1 MSKVNTN
8 VCIITGNLTR
18 DAELRYTSNQKPVL
32 TFAVAVNRLG
42 QDNVQATDYFNCV
55 FWGKTG
61 EALSKWLTK
70 GRGVLVRGSMRSRTY
85 EAKDGHKVT
94 AWELV
99 ADSFGGVEL
108 LGGGERQQ
116 SGGGY
121 GYQGYQPQNFGA
133 PPQSRRNDW
142 PPQEG
147 NAQFSAPPPSGTFP
161 ADNGEEAS
169 IPF

>member
-18 DAELRYTSNQKPVL
+18 DAELKYTANQKPVL

-42 QDNVQATDYFNCV
+42 QDNAQTTDYFNVV

-61 EALSKWLTK
+61 ETLSKWLTK
-70 GRGVLVRGSMRSRTY
+70 GRSVLVRGSMRSRSY

-99 ADSFGGVEL
+99 ADSYGGIEL

-121 GYQGYQPQNFGA
+121 QRPPQQPQ
-133 PPQSRRNDW
+133 QRRNDW
-142 PPQEG
+142 NPMQVDEPPQAAQQYAQEPG
-147 NAQFSAPPPSGTFP
+147 N
-161 ADNGEEAS
+161 

>member
-18 DAELRYTSNQKPVL
+18 DAELKYTANQKPVL

-42 QDNVQATDYFNCV
+42 QDNTQATDYFNVV

-61 EALSKWLTK
+61 ETLAKWLTK
-70 GRGVLVRGSMRSRTY
+70 GRSVLVRGSMRSRSY

-94 AWELV
+94 AWELI
-99 ADSFGGVEL
+99 ADSYGGIEL

-116 SGGGY
+116 SGG
-121 GYQGYQPQNFGA
+121 YQQRPPQQPQ
-133 PPQSRRNDW
+133 QRRNDW
-142 PPQEG
+142 NPMDVEPEPQRPQQYTQEPG
-147 NAQFSAPPPSGTFP
+147 N
-161 ADNGEEAS
+161 

>member
-8 VCIITGNLTR
+8 MIVITGNLCR
-18 DAELRYTSNQKPVL
+18 DAELKYTANQKPVL

-42 QDNVQATDYFNCV
+42 QDNAQATDYFNCV

-61 EALSKWLTK
+61 ETLSKWLTK
-70 GRGVLVRGSMRSRTY
+70 GRSVLVRGSMRSRSY

-99 ADSFGGVEL
+99 ADSYGGIEL

-116 SGGGY
+116 SGG
-121 GYQGYQPQNFGA
+121 YQQRPPQQPQ
-133 PPQSRRNDW
+133 QRRNDW
-142 PPQEG
+142 NPMDVEQPPQMAQYAQEPG
-147 NAQFSAPPPSGTFP
+147 N
-161 ADNGEEAS
+161 

>member
-70 GRGVLVRGSMRSRTY
+70 GRSVLVRGSMRSRTY

-99 ADSFGGVEL
+99 ADSFGGIEL
-108 LGGGERQQ
+108 LGGSSERAQ
-116 SGGGY
+116 GGY
-121 GYQGYQPQNFGA
+121 TQQPPAQNQR
-133 PPQSRRNDW
+133 PQSARGGWNPLDVDEPAPSAQTART
-142 PPQEG
+142 QEQG
-147 NAQFSAPPPSGTFP
+147 DFP
-161 ADNGEEAS
+161 
-169 IPF
+169 F

>member
-55 FWGKTG
+55 FWGKSG

-70 GRGVLVRGSMRSRTY
+70 GRSVLVRGSMRSRTY

-108 LGGGERQQ
+108 LGGGDRQ
-116 SGGGY
+116 GGSN
-121 GYQGYQPQNFGA
+121 QPPAQNQR
-133 PPQSRRNDW
+133 PQSARGGWNPLDVDE
-142 PPQEG
+142 PAAQSAQQEQG
-147 NAQFSAPPPSGTFP
+147 DFP
-161 ADNGEEAS
+161 
-169 IPF
+169 F

>member
-61 EALSKWLTK
+61 EALSKYLTK
-70 GRGVLVRGSMRSRTY
+70 GRSVLVRGSMRSRTY

-99 ADSFGGVEL
+99 ADSFGGIEL
-108 LGGGERQQ
+108 LGGGGERAQ
-116 SGGGY
+116 GGY
-121 GYQGYQPQNFGA
+121 TQQPPVQNQR
-133 PPQSRRNDW
+133 PQSARGGWNPLDVDEPAPSAQTART
-142 PPQEG
+142 QEQG
-147 NAQFSAPPPSGTFP
+147 DFP
-161 ADNGEEAS
+161 
-169 IPF
+169 F

>member
-8 VCIITGNLTR
+8 MIVITGNLTR
-18 DAELRYTSNQKPVL
+18 DAELKYTANQKPVL

-42 QDNVQATDYFNCV
+42 QDNTQATDYFNCV

-61 EALSKWLTK
+61 ETLAKWLTK
-70 GRGVLVRGSMRSRTY
+70 GRSVLVRGSMRSRSY

-99 ADSFGGVEL
+99 ADSYGGIEL

-116 SGGGY
+116 SGG
-121 GYQGYQPQNFGA
+121 YQQRPPQQPQ
-133 PPQSRRNDW
+133 QRRNDW
-142 PPQEG
+142 NPMEVEPEPQRPQQYAQEPG
-147 NAQFSAPPPSGTFP
+147 N
-161 ADNGEEAS
+161 

>member
-70 GRGVLVRGSMRSRTY
+70 GRSVLVRGSMRSRTY

-108 LGGGERQQ
+108 LGGGERAQ
-116 SGGGY
+116 GGY
-121 GYQGYQPQNFGA
+121 TQQPPAQNQR
-133 PPQSRRNDW
+133 PQSARGGWNPLDVDEPAPSAQTART
-142 PPQEG
+142 QEQG
-147 NAQFSAPPPSGTFP
+147 DFP
-161 ADNGEEAS
+161 
-169 IPF
+169 F

>member
-18 DAELRYTSNQKPVL
+18 DAELKYTANQKPVL

-42 QDNVQATDYFNCV
+42 QDNAQATDYFNCV

-61 EALSKWLTK
+61 ETLSKWLTK
-70 GRGVLVRGSMRSRTY
+70 GRSVLVRGSMRSRSY

-99 ADSFGGVEL
+99 ADSYGGIEL

-116 SGGGY
+116 SGG
-121 GYQGYQPQNFGA
+121 YQQRPPQQPQ
-133 PPQSRRNDW
+133 QRRNDW
-142 PPQEG
+142 NPMQVDEPPQAAQQYAQEPG
-147 NAQFSAPPPSGTFP
+147 N
-161 ADNGEEAS
+161 

>member
-18 DAELRYTSNQKPVL
+18 DAELKYTANQKPVL

-42 QDNVQATDYFNCV
+42 QDNSQATDYFNCV

-61 EALSKWLTK
+61 ETLSKWLTK
-70 GRGVLVRGSMRSRTY
+70 GRGVLVRGSMRSRSY

-94 AWELV
+94 AWELI
-99 ADSFGGVEL
+99 ADSYGGIEL

-116 SGGGY
+116 SGG
-121 GYQGYQPQNFGA
+121 YQQRPPQQPQ
-133 PPQSRRNDW
+133 QRSNDW
-142 PPQEG
+142 NPMDVEPGPQRPQQYAQEPG
-147 NAQFSAPPPSGTFP
+147 N
-161 ADNGEEAS
+161 

>member
-18 DAELRYTSNQKPVL
+18 DAELKYTANQKPVL

-42 QDNVQATDYFNCV
+42 QDNSQATDYFNVV

-61 EALSKWLTK
+61 ETLAKWLTK
-70 GRGVLVRGSMRSRTY
+70 GRSVLVRGSMRSRSY

-99 ADSFGGVEL
+99 ADSYGGIEL

-116 SGGGY
+116 SGG
-121 GYQGYQPQNFGA
+121 YQQRPPQQPQ
-133 PPQSRRNDW
+133 QRRNDW
-142 PPQEG
+142 DPMQVDEPPQMAQQYAQEPG
-147 NAQFSAPPPSGTFP
+147 N
-161 ADNGEEAS
+161 

>member
-8 VCIITGNLTR
+8 MIVITGNLTR
-18 DAELRYTSNQKPVL
+18 DAELRYTANQKPVL

-85 EAKDGHKVT
+85 EAKDGTKKT
-94 AWELV
+94 AWELT
-99 ADSFGGVEL
+99 ADNFGGIEL
-108 LGGGERQQ
+108 LGGGDRKENQSNENTERLRN
-116 SGGGY
+116 GY
-121 GYQGYQPQNFGA
+121 VTGNKTNNK
-133 PPQSRRNDW
+133 NDW
-142 PPQEG
+142 NPMNVDDIPEG
-147 NAQFSAPPPSGTFP
+147 GKS
-161 ADNGEEAS
+161 D

>member
-18 DAELRYTSNQKPVL
+18 DAELKYTANQKPVL

-42 QDNVQATDYFNCV
+42 QDNAQATDYFNVV

-61 EALSKWLTK
+61 ETLAKWLTK
-70 GRGVLVRGSMRSRTY
+70 GRSVLVRGSMRSRSY

-94 AWELV
+94 AWELI
-99 ADSFGGVEL
+99 ADSYGGIEL

-116 SGGGY
+116 AAPQQTQRQPRAWNPLDVEEQPARARETE
-121 GYQGYQPQNFGA
+121 QG
-133 PPQSRRNDW
+133 D
-142 PPQEG
+142 
-147 NAQFSAPPPSGTFP
+147 FP
-161 ADNGEEAS
+161 
-169 IPF
+169 F

>member
-108 LGGGERQQ
+108 LGGGDRQ
-116 SGGGY
+116 GGSN
-121 GYQGYQPQNFGA
+121 QPPAQNQR
-133 PPQSRRNDW
+133 PQSARGGWNPLDVDE
-142 PPQEG
+142 PAAQSAQQEQG
-147 NAQFSAPPPSGTFP
+147 DFP
-161 ADNGEEAS
+161 
-169 IPF
+169 F

>member
-18 DAELRYTSNQKPVL
+18 DAELKYTANQKPVL

-42 QDNVQATDYFNCV
+42 QDNTQATDYFNCV

-61 EALSKWLTK
+61 ETLSKWLTK
-70 GRGVLVRGSMRSRTY
+70 GRGVLVRGSMRSRSY

-94 AWELV
+94 AWELI
-99 ADSFGGVEL
+99 ADSYGGIEL

-116 SGGGY
+116 SGG
-121 GYQGYQPQNFGA
+121 YQQRPPQQPQ
-133 PPQSRRNDW
+133 QRRNDW
-142 PPQEG
+142 NPMEVEPEPQRPQQYAQEPG
-147 NAQFSAPPPSGTFP
+147 N
-161 ADNGEEAS
+161 

>member
-108 LGGGERQQ
+108 LGGGERAQ
-116 SGGGY
+116 GGY
-121 GYQGYQPQNFGA
+121 TQQPPAQNQR
-133 PPQSRRNDW
+133 PQSARGGWNPLDVDEPAPSAQTART
-142 PPQEG
+142 QEQG
-147 NAQFSAPPPSGTFP
+147 DFP
-161 ADNGEEAS
+161 
-169 IPF
+169 F

>member
-18 DAELRYTSNQKPVL
+18 DAELKYTANQKPVL

-42 QDNVQATDYFNCV
+42 QDNAQATDYFNCV

-61 EALSKWLTK
+61 ETLSKWLTK
-70 GRGVLVRGSMRSRTY
+70 GRGVLVRGSMRSRSY

-94 AWELV
+94 AWELI
-99 ADSFGGVEL
+99 ADSYGGIEL

-116 SGGGY
+116 SGG
-121 GYQGYQPQNFGA
+121 YQQRPPQQPQ
-133 PPQSRRNDW
+133 QRRNDW
-142 PPQEG
+142 NPMQVDEPPETVHLYTQEPG
-147 NAQFSAPPPSGTFP
+147 N
-161 ADNGEEAS
+161 

>member
-18 DAELRYTSNQKPVL
+18 DAELKYTANQKPVL

-42 QDNVQATDYFNCV
+42 QDNAQATDYFNCV

-61 EALSKWLTK
+61 ETLAKWLTK
-70 GRGVLVRGSMRSRTY
+70 GRGVLVRGSMRSRSY

-94 AWELV
+94 VWELT
-99 ADSFGGVEL
+99 ADNYGGIEL

-116 SGGGY
+116 PAPTEQRQRRDWNPLDVEPPTRGGSAE
-121 GYQGYQPQNFGA
+121 QG
-133 PPQSRRNDW
+133 D
-142 PPQEG
+142 
-147 NAQFSAPPPSGTFP
+147 FP
-161 ADNGEEAS
+161 
-169 IPF
+169 F

>member
-116 SGGGY
+116 SGV
-121 GYQGYQPQNFGA
+121 GA
-133 PPQSRRNDW
+133 PPQSRRNDTGAENVVQ
-142 PPQEG
+142 PYEISCLG
-147 NAQFSAPPPSGTFP
+147 APPPSGTFP

>member
-18 DAELRYTSNQKPVL
+18 DAELKYTANQKPVL

-42 QDNVQATDYFNCV
+42 QDNTPATDYFNVV

-61 EALSKWLTK
+61 ETLSKWLTK
-70 GRGVLVRGSMRSRTY
+70 GRSVLVRGSMRSRSY

-94 AWELV
+94 AWELI
-99 ADSFGGVEL
+99 ADSYGGIEL

-116 SGGGY
+116 SGG
-121 GYQGYQPQNFGA
+121 YQQRPPQQPQ
-133 PPQSRRNDW
+133 QRRNDW
-142 PPQEG
+142 NPMDVEPEPQRPQQYTQEPG
-147 NAQFSAPPPSGTFP
+147 N
-161 ADNGEEAS
+161 

>member
-8 VCIITGNLTR
+8 ICVITGNLTR
-18 DAELRYTSNQKPVL
+18 DAELKYTANQKPVL

-42 QDNVQATDYFNCV
+42 QDNAQATDYFNVV

-61 EALSKWLTK
+61 ETLSKWLTK
-70 GRGVLVRGSMRSRTY
+70 GRSVLVRGSMRSRSY

-99 ADSFGGVEL
+99 ADSYGGIEL

-116 SGGGY
+116 SGG
-121 GYQGYQPQNFGA
+121 YQQRPPQQPQ
-133 PPQSRRNDW
+133 QRRNDW
-142 PPQEG
+142 NPMQVDEPPQAAQQYAQEPG
-147 NAQFSAPPPSGTFP
+147 N
-161 ADNGEEAS
+161 

>member
-18 DAELRYTSNQKPVL
+18 DAELKYTANQKPVL

-42 QDNVQATDYFNCV
+42 QDNAQATDYFNCV

-61 EALSKWLTK
+61 ETLAKWLTK
-70 GRGVLVRGSMRSRTY
+70 GRSVLVRGSMRSRSY

-94 AWELV
+94 AWELI
-99 ADSFGGVEL
+99 ADSYGGIEL

-116 SGGGY
+116 SGG
-121 GYQGYQPQNFGA
+121 YQRPPQQPQ
-133 PPQSRRNDW
+133 QRRNDW
-142 PPQEG
+142 NPMQVDEPPQAAQQYEQEPG
-147 NAQFSAPPPSGTFP
+147 N
-161 ADNGEEAS
+161 

>member
-1 MSKVNTN
+1 MSKLNTN

-108 LGGGERQQ
+108 LGGERAQ
-116 SGGGY
+116 GGY
-121 GYQGYQPQNFGA
+121 TQQPPAQNQR
-133 PPQSRRNDW
+133 PQSARGWNPLDVDE
-142 PPQEG
+142 PAQAQQYAQEPG
-147 NAQFSAPPPSGTFP
+147 N
-161 ADNGEEAS
+161 

>member
-18 DAELRYTSNQKPVL
+18 DAELKYTANQKPVL

-42 QDNVQATDYFNCV
+42 QDNAQATDYFNVV

-61 EALSKWLTK
+61 ETLSKWLTK
-70 GRGVLVRGSMRSRTY
+70 GRSVLVRGSMRSRSY

-99 ADSFGGVEL
+99 ADSYGGIEL

-116 SGGGY
+116 AAPQQTQRQPRAWNPLDVEEQPARARETE
-121 GYQGYQPQNFGA
+121 QG
-133 PPQSRRNDW
+133 D
-142 PPQEG
+142 
-147 NAQFSAPPPSGTFP
+147 FP
-161 ADNGEEAS
+161 
-169 IPF
+169 F

>member
-8 VCIITGNLTR
+8 VCIITGNLCR
-18 DAELRYTSNQKPVL
+18 DAELKYTANQKPVL

-42 QDNVQATDYFNCV
+42 QDNAQATDYFNCV

-61 EALSKWLTK
+61 ETLSKWLTK
-70 GRGVLVRGSMRSRTY
+70 GRSVLVRGSMRSRSY

-94 AWELV
+94 AWELI
-99 ADSFGGVEL
+99 ADSYGGIEL

-121 GYQGYQPQNFGA
+121 QQRPPQQPQ
-133 PPQSRRNDW
+133 QRRNDW
-142 PPQEG
+142 NPMDVEPEPQRPQQYAQEPG
-147 NAQFSAPPPSGTFP
+147 N
-161 ADNGEEAS
+161 

>member
-8 VCIITGNLTR
+8 MIVITGNLTR
-18 DAELRYTSNQKPVL
+18 DAELKYTANQKPVL

-42 QDNVQATDYFNCV
+42 QDNAQATDYFNCV

-61 EALSKWLTK
+61 ETLSKWLTK
-70 GRGVLVRGSMRSRTY
+70 GRSVLVRGSMRSRSY

-94 AWELV
+94 AWELI
-99 ADSFGGVEL
+99 ADSYGGIEL

-116 SGGGY
+116 SGG
-121 GYQGYQPQNFGA
+121 YQLR
-133 PPQSRRNDW
+133 PPQQSQQRRNDW
-142 PPQEG
+142 NPMQVDEPPQAAQQYAQEPG
-147 NAQFSAPPPSGTFP
+147 N
-161 ADNGEEAS
+161 

>member
-108 LGGGERQQ
+108 LGGGDRQ
-116 SGGGY
+116 GGSN
-121 GYQGYQPQNFGA
+121 QPPAQA
-133 PPQSRRNDW
+133 PRSARNDW
-142 PPQEG
+142 NPMQVDEPPQAQQYAQEPG
-147 NAQFSAPPPSGTFP
+147 N
-161 ADNGEEAS
+161 

>member
-8 VCIITGNLTR
+8 VCIITGNLCR
-18 DAELRYTSNQKPVL
+18 DAELRFTANQKPVL

-61 EALSKWLTK
+61 ETLAKWLTK
-70 GRGVLVRGSMRSRTY
+70 GRSVLVRGSMRSRSY

-108 LGGGERQQ
+108 LGGGERAQ
-116 SGGGY
+116 GGY
-121 GYQGYQPQNFGA
+121 TQQPPAQNQR
-133 PPQSRRNDW
+133 PQSARGGWNPLDVDEPAPSAQTART
-142 PPQEG
+142 QEQG
-147 NAQFSAPPPSGTFP
+147 DFP
-161 ADNGEEAS
+161 
-169 IPF
+169 F

>member
-18 DAELRYTSNQKPVL
+18 DAELKYTANQKPVL

-42 QDNVQATDYFNCV
+42 QDNAQATDYFNCV

-61 EALSKWLTK
+61 ETLSKWLTK
-70 GRGVLVRGSMRSRTY
+70 GRSVLVRGSMRSRSY

-99 ADSFGGVEL
+99 ADSYGGIEL

-116 SGGGY
+116 SGG
-121 GYQGYQPQNFGA
+121 YQQR
-133 PPQSRRNDW
+133 PPQQSQQRRNDW
-142 PPQEG
+142 NPMQVDEPPQAAQQYAQEPG
-147 NAQFSAPPPSGTFP
+147 N
-161 ADNGEEAS
+161 